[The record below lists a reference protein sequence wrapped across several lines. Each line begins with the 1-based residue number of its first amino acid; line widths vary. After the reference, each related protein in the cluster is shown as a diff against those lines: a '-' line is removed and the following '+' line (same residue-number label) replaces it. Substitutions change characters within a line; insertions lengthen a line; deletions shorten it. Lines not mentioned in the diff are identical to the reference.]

1 MLFQVFINALIV
13 GSVYALVACGFVL
26 TYVVTRFANFGHGA
40 TIGIA
45 AYAFLIFFDLV
56 GWLGAFLLS
65 IFFAVGFNYLAYTFL
80 YKRLIRNKASK
91 VILLL
96 ISFAVMLA
104 VESLLQII
112 FTASPRRIDL
122 AVVQGMDFFG
132 AKITWIQILII
143 VVTLLI
149 LITVW
154 IVFRKTKFG
163 NVFKAVSDNQ
173 ELAEIYGINAEKI
186 MLYSFLIAGVLGA
199 IAGTIITLEYVLT
212 PTLGTFYMIK
222 GFIGAVTGGISSV
235 YGAIFGSYL
244 VGLFENYG
252 AWFFLSTYKDAIAFI
267 MLFLVLLIRPQGLFG
282 IKKGIRE

>member
-13 GSVYALVACGFVL
+13 GSVYALVAVGFVL

-40 TIGIA
+40 TIGIS
-45 AYAFLIFFDLV
+45 AYAFLIFFDPL
-56 GWLGAFLLS
+56 GWLGAFIAAV
-65 IFFAVGFNYLAYTFL
+65 IFSVAFNFLAYTFL
-80 YKRLIRNKASK
+80 YKKLILVKASK

-112 FTASPRRIDL
+112 FTASPRRINL
-122 AVVQGMDFFG
+122 PVVEGLDFFG
-132 AKITWIQILII
+132 AKITIIQILII
-143 VVTLLI
+143 IVTVVI
-149 LITVW
+149 LISLW
-154 IVFRKTKFG
+154 IIMKKTKLGTTFR
-163 NVFKAVSDNQ
+163 AVAENQ

-186 MLYSFLIAGVLGA
+186 MLYSFLVAGILGA

-222 GFIGAVTGGISSV
+222 GFIGAVTGGLTSV
-235 YGAIFGSYL
+235 YGSIFGSYL

-267 MLFLVLLIRPQGLFG
+267 LLFLVLLIRPQGLFG
-282 IKKGIRE
+282 I